1 MSGARARIKRV
12 LEAMLGREPGP
23 VVAPDLDLLTRRLD
37 AVEQRIA
44 AAPDPRKLTHL
55 QYQVDYMLLEISRLR
70 SLVRY
75 LAADGIGELPL
86 QLQTRESFDFQWDQ
100 MPDGNWIETR
110 PELKEREPKLVVQYT
125 RLPREWFAGKR
136 VLDAGCGSGRFSYAM
151 ASMGATVVAVDQ
163 SPAGVMH
170 TQRACAEFGDR
181 VTVRRHD
188 LRQPL
193 DLPADFDLV
202 WSFGVLHHTGNTYGA
217 FRNIAALVKP
227 GGCIFM
233 MLYGEPTGADDG
245 EFAYYTE
252 VERLRRATAAMSFT
266 QRHAEIA
273 RLKGADVGG
282 WFDAVSP
289 AVNDTYSFY
298 EIQLWL
304 RNAGFAEI
312 VRTMEHSS
320 HHVIARKTGSS

>member
-1 MSGARARIKRV
+1 MSLRDWLKRAVGDATPPAEVTAAVDAMRARIDA
-12 LEAMLGREPGP
+12 LEQRLAAVPAVPP
-23 VVAPDLDLLTRRLD
+23 VV
-37 AVEQRIA
+37 
-44 AAPDPRKLTHL
+44 THL
-55 QYQVDYMLLEISRLR
+55 NYEVEYLLLEVSRLR

-75 LAADGIGELPL
+75 LAAGSGQELPL
-86 QLQTRESFDFQWDQ
+86 QQQTRESFDFQWDQ

-110 PELKEREPKLVVQYT
+110 PELKEREPGLVVQYT
-125 RLPREWFAGKR
+125 RLPREWFAGRK

-151 ASMGATVVAVDQ
+151 ASMGAAVTAVDQ

-188 LRQPL
+188 LRRPL
-193 DLPADFDLV
+193 EVPADFDLV
-202 WSFGVLHHTGNTYGA
+202 WSYGVLHHTGDTYGA
-217 FRNIAALVKP
+217 FRHIEKLVAP
-227 GGCIFM
+227 GGYLFM
-233 MLYGEPTGADDG
+233 MLYGEPTGRDDG

-252 VERLRRATAAMSFT
+252 VEQLRRATAAMSFAE
-266 QRHAEIA
+266 RHAEIA

-289 AVNDTYSFY
+289 AVNDTYPFY

-304 RNAGFAEI
+304 KHAGFTDV
-312 VRTMEHSS
+312 VRTVEHSS
-320 HHVIARKTGSS
+320 HHVVARRPAAR